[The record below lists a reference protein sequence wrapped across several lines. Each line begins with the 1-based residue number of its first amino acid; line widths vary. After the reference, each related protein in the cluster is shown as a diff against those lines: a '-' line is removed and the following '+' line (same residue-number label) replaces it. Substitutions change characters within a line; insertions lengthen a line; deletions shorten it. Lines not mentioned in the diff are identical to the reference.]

1 MTTCQGRLLKPR
13 QHAKWHLAYTGT
25 GFSLIEVLLTLVV
38 LSIGLLSLA
47 ALQIATL
54 KNNNSA
60 LIRFG
65 ATTHLYEI
73 LDRMRANRT
82 PALQG
87 AYNISMAGTATAGSN
102 IASQDVYDWKQA
114 LLGNLPDGNG
124 SITVNNRVATVT
136 VQWTENWDESLN
148 GQPMILVFRTEL

>member
-1 MTTCQGRLLKPR
+1 MLKARQYGKGHQVGR
-13 QHAKWHLAYTGT
+13 AT
-25 GFSLIEVLLTLVV
+25 GFSLIEVLVTLVV

-60 LIRFG
+60 LTRFE

-82 PALQG
+82 PAQQG
-87 AYNISMAGTATAGSN
+87 A
-102 IASQDVYDWKQA
+102 
-114 LLGNLPDGNG
+114 
-124 SITVNNRVATVT
+124 
-136 VQWTENWDESLN
+136 
-148 GQPMILVFRTEL
+148 

>member
-1 MTTCQGRLLKPR
+1 MLKTSANTRLPGHGLS
-13 QHAKWHLAYTGT
+13 A
-25 GFSLIEVLLTLVV
+25 GFSLIEVLVTLVV

-60 LIRFG
+60 LTRFE

-87 AYNISMAGTATAGSN
+87 AYNISMAGTATAGSDV
-102 IASQDVYDWKQA
+102 ASQDLSAWKQS
-114 LLGNLPDGNG
+114 LLANLPDGNG

-136 VQWTENWDESLN
+136 VQWTESWDETLN
-148 GQPMILVFRTEL
+148 GQPMSLVFRTEL